1 MISTHLDD
9 SLKLCPSINISL
21 SNSRFWLA
29 VYIQNLFL
37 NCPRV
42 EFHWVLLM
50 AVWLLT
56 GVQQRAAYNVFW
68 IKGIFILHFGTFL
81 TFDNS
86 HWDVWYSIDAVASC
100 IVWIFFECSY
110 LINHWIWVLSICFDH
125 WWRLPL
131 QHSLNEGWEYFI
143 LCFDTFHHIG
153 HTSVTAIIFRI

>member
-1 MISTHLDD
+1 MISTHLED

-29 VYIQNLFL
+29 RYIQNLFL

-50 AVWLLT
+50 AC
-56 GVQQRAAYNVFW
+56 AALGFW

-100 IVWIFFECSY
+100 KD
-110 LINHWIWVLSICFDH
+110 L
-125 WWRLPL
+125 
-131 QHSLNEGWEYFI
+131 
-143 LCFDTFHHIG
+143 
-153 HTSVTAIIFRI
+153 IFRMKLSCIGSTWACREQTRCLWATVFNSALSPTRADDGRTVSQCHNDFLSHNYIVLFT